1 MGCSIPTRERRRY
14 FFVRA
19 YDKGSMEWTSGDY
32 AGEYAGAFYDP
43 YAEGAY
49 EDGEAG
55 AAAATAGG
63 AAPRGTAAAAR
74 TAAAAATAA
83 SATAATAA
91 AATAATHERMRMS
104 GSPHNYCCGR
114 GATIRISS
122 SAILFLVLFVLV
134 VLLAMS
140 VADLRSQLRSTEH
153 TLMLVMGSRGA
164 PFV

>member
-1 MGCSIPTRERRRY
+1 
-14 FFVRA
+14 
-19 YDKGSMEWTSGDY
+19 MEWTSGDY

-49 EDGEAG
+49 EDGEA
-55 AAAATAGG
+55 AEAAATAGG
-63 AAPRGTAAAAR
+63 AAAAAAVR
-74 TAAAAATAA
+74 TGATAVGAAATAA
-83 SATAATAA
+83 SATR
-91 AATAATHERMRMS
+91 ERMRVS

-140 VADLRSQLRSTEH
+140 VADLRSQLHRAEH